1 MTTLLGFSR
10 LAAQYDVVPVQPLSV
25 RSVLGTSRREVRTGN
40 ETLLTWTA
48 PYEPEDSFRGHFEFG
63 LKYERIHLE
72 FLSRLFQKVDP
83 REISA
88 WVAAEPTGTYAR
100 RTGFLYEWITGQQ
113 LPVPDTTQGG
123 YVNAIAPAEYLVTTT
138 PTRSPLSRRW
148 RVNDNLPGVPAFCPM
163 VWLGPA
169 EERDWLYD
177 VTAGVQALD
186 DDFGPELL
194 LRSAAWL
201 TFKESRASFQ
211 IEREADKEDRVRR
224 FAAAIG
230 QHSGKLDDPLSG
242 ESLELLQ
249 RSILGEDAL
258 RLGLRKSP
266 VFVGE
271 NALHGPVV
279 HYIAPGFAEVD
290 AMMQGLREF
299 ERRTR
304 GALSVVRTAALSFAF
319 VYIHPLSDGNGRM
332 HRFLVNDT
340 LARDG
345 AVPANLIVP
354 VSATIAGSARG
365 RADYDKALEQFSRPF
380 MRRYAGAYRFGARQL
395 AEDGVEHDLV
405 FEQEEDALHA
415 WRFIDL
421 TPQVQYLSAVL
432 RNTVENEMVREATY
446 LQQYERAKEA
456 IKDSIEMPDMDA
468 DRIIRALRDNSWQVS
483 GKLRKEYP
491 EIFEP
496 GGRLHRH
503 ATRLVEGVRE
513 AFAPRDPQEDL
524 PRPRSRF

>member
-1 MTTLLGFSR
+1 MSTLLGFSR
-10 LAAQYDVVPVQPLSV
+10 LAARFDVLPVQPLSV
-25 RSVLGTSRREVRTGN
+25 RSELGPSRRAVHTDSEAV
-40 ETLLTWTA
+40 LTWTA
-48 PYEPEDSFRGHFEFG
+48 RYEPEDSFRGHFEFG

-72 FLSRLFQKVDP
+72 FLSRLFEKIDP
-83 REISA
+83 EELAA
-88 WVAAEPTGTYAR
+88 WVREEPTGAYAR
-100 RTGFLYEWITGQQ
+100 RTGFLFEWITGRR
-113 LPVPDTTQGG
+113 LPVPDTAQGG
-123 YVNAIAPAEYLVTTT
+123 YVNAIDPDQYLVATK
-138 PTRSPLSRRW
+138 PVRNRRW

-163 VWLGPA
+163 AWLGPA
-169 EERDWLYD
+169 QQRDWLYD
-177 VTAGVQALD
+177 ITAGVQALD

-194 LRSAAWL
+194 LRCAAWL

-211 IEREADKEDRVRR
+211 IEREADKDDRIRR

-230 QHSGKLDDPLSG
+230 QHSGKIEDPLSG

-249 RSILGEDAL
+249 RSILGDDAL

-279 HYIAPGFAEVD
+279 HYIAPGFGQVD
-290 AMMQGLREF
+290 AMMEGLRAF

-304 GALSVVRTAALSFAF
+304 GASSVVRTAALSFAF
-319 VYIHPLSDGNGRM
+319 VYLHPLSDGNGRV

-345 AVPANLIVP
+345 AVPANVIVP

-365 RADYDKALEQFSRPF
+365 RAGYDEALEQFSRPF
-380 MRRYAGAYRFGARQL
+380 MRRYAGAYRFGARQV

-421 TPQVQYLSAVL
+421 TSQVRYLSAVL
-432 RNTVENEMVREATY
+432 RDTVENEMTREATY
-446 LQQYERAKEA
+446 LQQYERAKDA
-456 IKDSIEMPDMDA
+456 VKNLVEMPDLDA
-468 DRIIRALRDNSWQVS
+468 DRIIRALRDNGWQVS

-491 EIFEP
+491 VIFEP
-496 GGRLHRH
+496 EGRLHRH
-503 ATRLVEGVRE
+503 ASRLVEDVRE
-513 AFAPRDPQEDL
+513 AFA
-524 PRPRSRF
+524 SRAR